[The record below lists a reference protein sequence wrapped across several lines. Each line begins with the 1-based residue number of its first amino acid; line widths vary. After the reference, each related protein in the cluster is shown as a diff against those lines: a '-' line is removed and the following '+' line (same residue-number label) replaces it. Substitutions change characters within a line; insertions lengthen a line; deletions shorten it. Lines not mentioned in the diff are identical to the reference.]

1 MTSRIGR
8 DARYFREVVQ
18 KFQNSC
24 GQIDTDLQEL
34 ASAAK
39 DVETVFD
46 ELLQQARD
54 FSPRSQRQGLY
65 TIDPNDSSVADPREL
80 IDELRGYLKFAMRSL
95 ESAAKTL
102 PDRRAI
108 VAKLIGMD

>member
-24 GQIDTDLQEL
+24 GQVETDLQEL
-34 ASAAK
+34 ANAAK
-39 DVETVFD
+39 LVETAFD

-54 FSPRSQRQGLY
+54 FSPRSQRQGLS

-95 ESAAKTL
+95 DAASKLL
-102 PDRRAI
+102 PDRQKVLAR
-108 VAKLIGMD
+108 LIGPG